1 MSPLRITPELENEFR
16 KNICKICKI
25 PKALPPG
32 KYQAT
37 LFCLSFL
44 QFRSLFL
51 QKLLSSLPATVQFC
65 NRRCSFEKKPAT
77 IFYYLHPSTFIKNS
91 NEEEELFK
99 ILCCILSSTKKSR
112 HLQTTI
118 RKYRVFKKVFRID
131 WNLKHSIVVLWVNQ
145 AYFHSYFISPGN
157 KLNELEPCVINSE
170 SYFFQGNPVETRM
183 EKSSLGVVLVKSKSV
198 T

>member
-1 MSPLRITPELENEFR
+1 MQ
-16 KNICKICKI
+16 
-25 PKALPPG
+25 KALPPG
-32 KYQAT
+32 EYQAT
-37 LFCLSFL
+37 LFL

-65 NRRCSFEKKPAT
+65 NRRCSSEKKPAT
-77 IFYYLHPSTFIKNS
+77 IFYYLYSSTFIKNS

-131 WNLKHSIVVLWVNQ
+131 WNLKHSIFLSTSFF
-145 AYFHSYFISPGN
+145 YFSSFMS
-157 KLNELEPCVINSE
+157 NSLICF
-170 SYFFQGNPVETRM
+170 ST
-183 EKSSLGVVLVKSKSV
+183 SSCRGLKAIHAL
-198 T
+198 